1 MSLKERHIRSLVD
14 VLVTFEK
21 ANNILEVRKWIY
33 LKLILYISHSL
44 KSALGLT
51 AIPVD
56 IMDAVG
62 RYGPAG
68 EIGCNGCFFDGD
80 FPLGYT

>member
-14 VLVTFEK
+14 VLATLEK
-21 ANNILEVRKWIY
+21 ASNIFEVRKWTY

-62 RYGPAG
+62 SYGPDR
-68 EIGCNGCFFDGD
+68 EIGCDGYFFDGD